1 MARLVNFNLYA
12 ERTVSEKADAGHR
25 TWGTTGWEWGWAW
38 GHGTHTG
45 RRVKEP
51 ARKKCQRNI
60 FSNFPRFFVPFYF
73 PFLAVIFFLFLDS
86 SNASGKRIFI
96 RQIEKNKCKRT
107 QQQDPR
113 SMREAPLYP
122 LCTIYILLCITYVP
136 RRLTP
141 YCGPSKDF
149 PLSFA
154 IRCDCFSR
162 SHTCR
167 SGMEYVYM

>member
-1 MARLVNFNLYA
+1 MKRQ
-12 ERTVSEKADAGHR
+12 TQD
-25 TWGTTGWEWGWAW
+25 T
-38 GHGTHTG
+38 GHGALQDENEDEDENTGHTQDSES
-45 RRVKEP
+45 RSQ
-51 ARKKCQRNI
+51 RKKCQRNI

-86 SNASGKRIFI
+86 SNASGKRNFI